1 MHERYSPEL
10 ILPTHT
16 RSPTFSQISLFL
28 DVLRADE
35 VVHAAAMPRLPPQFN
50 AGAAPL
56 LPTLSAGSDVTARP
70 TEGALR
76 PYNDVDVGDMLSY
89 GGGSDASAAGS
100 LLSGAAASNPY
111 WVAAPMRG
119 AVGRCD
125 AGGSVETAAAEV
137 AASPVRATEGA
148 AGQELEESVLRIIPS
163 EGGDPMAAEPGS
175 SAAAGAAAASTVKA
189 DALPLPFLVP
199 PPPPAASVDWGLDG
213 IVLSPA
219 GESYSN

>member
-125 AGGSVETAAAEV
+125 AGGSVEATAAAA
-137 AASPVRATEGA
+137 AASPGGATEGA
-148 AGQELEESVLRIIPS
+148 GRGLEEFVLRIPS

-175 SAAAGAAAASTVKA
+175 STAAGAAASTVKA

-199 PPPPAASVDWGLDG
+199 PPPPATSADWGLDG